1 MNHRRAFIAIAAA
14 AAIGSSRQLRAQSPA
29 KVARIAWLSPGQAA
43 PGGGRHPWENL
54 TLERLRDLGWVD
66 GRNLLVEFR
75 YGGGRAEALPG
86 LAAEVVALRPDLI
99 IAPGTA
105 TTRAVRDATASIPIV
120 MASGGDPVGSGLV
133 TSLARPGGNIT
144 GVSGQGHE
152 IIPKA
157 LSLLQELV
165 PQARR
170 IDLLVNAANP
180 GNAFFAKVFSDAA
193 RALGLDGRLLEVRS
207 ADELEGAIAMTQ
219 ADALLMLSD
228 GLFYLNRQR
237 IADAA
242 IKRRLPLGDSANRD
256 HIVAGN
262 LISYA
267 IKTDDVWLLAAT
279 YADRILRGAK
289 PAEMPIEQPSR
300 YQLIIN
306 LKTAEA
312 IGITVPQALLLR
324 ADELV
329 R

>member
-1 MNHRRAFIAIAAA
+1 MNHRRAFIATAAA
-14 AAIGSSRQLRAQSPA
+14 AAVGSSWPVGAQSPA
-29 KVARIAWLSPGQAA
+29 KVARIAWLSPGQGPPA
-43 PGGGRHPWENL
+43 GGRHPWEKL
-54 TLERLRDLGWVD
+54 TLDRLRDLGWVD
-66 GRNLLVEFR
+66 GRNLVVEFR

-86 LAAEVVALRPDLI
+86 LAAEVVALRPDVI

-105 TTRAVRDATASIPIV
+105 TIRAVRHATASIPIV

-133 TSLARPGGNIT
+133 MSLARPGGNIT
-144 GVSGQGHE
+144 GVSGQGQE

-165 PQARR
+165 PRARR
-170 IDLLVNAANP
+170 IDLLVNTTNP

-193 RALGLDGRLLEVRS
+193 RALGLEGRLLEVSS
-207 ADELEGAIAMTQ
+207 ADELEGAIAATP

-256 HIVAGN
+256 HILAGN

-267 IKTDDVWLLAAT
+267 IRTDDVWLLAAT
-279 YADRILRGAK
+279 YADRILRGAR
-289 PAEMPIEQPSR
+289 PADLPVQEPTVIE
-300 YQLIIN
+300 LVIN
-306 LKTAEA
+306 LATARA
-312 IGITVPQALLLR
+312 QGIALPQAFILR
-324 ADELV
+324 ADRIVE
-329 R
+329 